1 MARAAR
7 LSYNPL
13 VNKPISGLQ
22 PAAHVRFSSADFQR
36 MIEAGAFEN
45 MWVEL
50 IEGEIERMPP
60 PGRAHGSGQIGL
72 IAELLARFPKT
83 RVFGDV
89 AIDLGGDTVVGC
101 DAAVLKAEGGEDTLV
116 AADELLLVAE
126 VAYSSHDRDLQLKR
140 RLYARAGVPTYW
152 VVDVERQV
160 VHVFDRP
167 EGGDYLG
174 IDLVRFGAPLAVP
187 GSSETITLG

>member
-1 MARAAR
+1 M
-7 LSYNPL
+7 
-13 VNKPISGLQ
+13 NKPISRLE
-22 PAAHVRFSSADFQR
+22 PAERVRFSTADFQR
-36 MIEAGAFEN
+36 MIDVGAFED

-50 IEGEIERMPP
+50 IEGDLERMPP
-60 PGRAHGSGQIGL
+60 PGRVHGSGQIGL

-89 AIDLGGDTVVGC
+89 AIDLGNDTVVGC
-101 DAAVLKAEGGEDTLV
+101 DAAVLKAEGGDGTLV
-116 AADELLLVAE
+116 AAAELLLVAE
-126 VAYSSHDRDLQLKR
+126 VAYPSLDRDLKLKR

-152 VVDVERQV
+152 VVDVEQQV

-167 EGGDYLG
+167 EEGDYLG

-187 GSSETITLG
+187 ESGETITLG